1 MEFHVDQDRSSLLGD
16 ASGRAFGTTQKFG
29 MTTPD
34 LLMDELKLSPDL
46 IKLDVQGAELQV
58 LAGATRSMKAAQAV
72 MMEGSLIEL
81 QKGQALLS
89 DLIEFM
95 KGHDFAL
102 YDIMALWHRPLDGAL
117 CRAISCF

>member
-1 MEFHVDQDRSSLLGD
+1 
-16 ASGRAFGTTQKFG
+16 
-29 MTTPD
+29 
-34 LLMDELKLSPDL
+34 
-46 IKLDVQGAELQV
+46 
-58 LAGATRSMKAAQAV
+58 MKAAQAV

-102 YDIMALWHRPLDGAL
+102 YDIMSLWHRPLDGVL
-117 CRAISCF
+117 RRAISCF